1 MADPTA
7 LLTAVAAADAVAFI
21 GMPEGHFPLAQAVVH
36 LATAPKSHAL
46 TVGIGESMADVHAG
60 LAGPVPP
67 GLRDAHYAGAKKLGH
82 GETYDYPHAHPDG
95 VVPQQYPPDALVGK
109 DYYRPTNRGAEG
121 AIAARLAK
129 LRAIVR
135 RAR

>member
-1 MADPTA
+1 M
-7 LLTAVAAADAVAFI
+7 
-21 GMPEGHFPLAQAVVH
+21 
-36 LATAPKSHAL
+36 
-46 TVGIGESMADVHAG
+46 GESVADVRAG

-82 GETYDYPHAHPDG
+82 GKTYDYPHAHPDG

-109 DYYRPTNRGAEG
+109 DYYRPTSRGAEARIG
-121 AIAARLAK
+121 ERLAK

-135 RAR
+135 RGR